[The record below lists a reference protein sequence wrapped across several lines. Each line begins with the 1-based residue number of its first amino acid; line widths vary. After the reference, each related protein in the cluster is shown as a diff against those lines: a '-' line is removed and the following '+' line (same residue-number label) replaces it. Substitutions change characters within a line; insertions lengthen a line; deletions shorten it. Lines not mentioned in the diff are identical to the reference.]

1 MFTTFSA
8 QMMSPVTT
16 PGSRGSGSMTPSEI
30 GKAKRRKVTRACDS
44 CRLNRVRCDNEQP
57 CRNCRSRGEKCTNS
71 MPWEAHSLPAAK
83 REIERLQERLRELE
97 EKQASKSPPAE
108 RTADAT
114 SETSQ
119 LSPRDAAVSLNEE
132 SFNWGGR
139 RRSANDVLTSTTEV
153 AGERMS
159 EERERSESN
168 IYYTSP
174 SAFCVIPPFIHR
186 MRQYLEH
193 ASGQP
198 YPISRLEPTGPHL
211 ELASLENRN
220 GSRSEFSRAEERHL
234 LSLFWQRFHFLY
246 PILDQEE
253 VQNHHDSLW
262 NNVSLAG
269 SPSSTRMPSAL
280 TDILL
285 ALSMQFSSSFLVRD
299 GSNNTRRSVNSRAV
313 NASLAG
319 QWFYNRCHRLLLE
332 EQQNPTLRSVQS
344 SILSAVYI
352 LNAGSLNL
360 ANTSLATSV
369 RMAQILG
376 LHEDLSLLEPNAKQG
391 ELRRNIWRALIQ
403 LDGYLAVT
411 MGLPPLIS
419 QPSLTYSLSV
429 DLWQSGN
436 AVFTSNN
443 DGSNQNDIWASF
455 QVYHT
460 KLILAVQSVHSLFC
474 SKQMELQRSDLVDHD
489 SRPITL
495 ESIAGYIAPKM
506 EAIRKCVENVPPAL
520 TITRKSN
527 GGTPF
532 SFADGPILNLDP
544 HVPLWLLRQ
553 RLIFEVT
560 FHHLNLL
567 ILRPF
572 VRFDHHGPP
581 MAQADRHGVVGL
593 KHAISLTH
601 IVNQAFTEGDALTGW
616 HFVFRCQWDATLY
629 LLGFTLA
636 NPTSPFIADA
646 QRSLTTSL
654 HTFSI
659 LEKYLSS
666 ARSAQDIVN
675 DILGRIPTLVPS
687 GDGLSPLNQLL
698 PPNRTDSMASFAYSS
713 SPPIGVVVG
722 SPSSTNSEYYPINPE
737 LAAHSPSYPLWNSGL
752 QTPFHAPS
760 GVNPDVGHPDLSQ
773 VGNQQ
778 PNIAYSSS
786 SNEEFHGVSF
796 NPDME
801 GVLDNSH
808 NMLLNSDWQSFPAFQ
823 PGLE

>member
-97 EKQASKSPPAE
+97 EKQAAKTPPAE
-108 RTADAT
+108 RTTDTT

-119 LSPRDAAVSLNEE
+119 LSPRDPVIEESLNW
-132 SFNWGGR
+132 SRR
-139 RRSANDVLTSTTEV
+139 RRSANDALTSINDP
-153 AGERMS
+153 AGMRMS
-159 EERERSESN
+159 DDGDRSDGSV
-168 IYYTSP
+168 YYNTP
-174 SAFCVIPPFIHR
+174 SAFCIIPPFIHR
-186 MRQYLEH
+186 MRQYLEQV
-193 ASGQP
+193 SGQP

-211 ELASLENRN
+211 ELASLENRS

-262 NNVSLAG
+262 SNVSLSG

-299 GSNNTRRSVNSRAV
+299 GSNNPRRSVHSRAV
-313 NASLAG
+313 NPGLAG

-360 ANTSLATSV
+360 ANTSLAASV

-376 LHEDLSLLEPNAKQG
+376 MHEDLSSLELNAKQG
-391 ELRRNIWRALIQ
+391 ELQRNIWRVLIQ

-436 AVFTSNN
+436 VAFGSNN
-443 DGSNQNDIWASF
+443 DGGNQNEIWASF
-455 QVYHT
+455 QIYHT
-460 KLILAVQSVHSLFC
+460 KLILVIQSVHSLFC
-474 SKQMELQRSDLVDHD
+474 SKQVELQRTDHD
-489 SRPITL
+489 SRHQTL

-506 EAIRKCVENVPPAL
+506 RAIRECVDNVPPAL
-520 TITRKSN
+520 TIPRKS
-527 GGTPF
+527 GGGEPF
-532 SFADGPILNLDP
+532 SFVDGPNLNLDP
-544 HVPLWLLRQ
+544 HVPLWLQRQ

-560 FHHLNLL
+560 YHHLNLL

-572 VRFDHHGPP
+572 VRFEGHAAP
-581 MAQADRHGVVGL
+581 MVQADIHGVIGL
-593 KHAISLTH
+593 KHALSLTH

-646 QRSLTTSL
+646 QRSLTTAL

-659 LEKYLSS
+659 LEKYLGT
-666 ARSAQDIVN
+666 ARSAQDIVS
-675 DILGRIPTLVPS
+675 DILGRISTLTPS
-687 GDGLSPLNQLL
+687 TGGGLSPLNQLL
-698 PPNRTDSMASFAYSS
+698 TPNRTDSIASFAYSS
-713 SPPIGVVVG
+713 PPPMGVVVG
-722 SPSSTNSEYYPINPE
+722 SPSSSNSEYYPINPD
-737 LAAHSPSYPLWNSGL
+737 HSSYPMWNTGL
-752 QTPFHAPS
+752 QTPFHAPGS
-760 GVNPDVGHPDLSQ
+760 ASADVVPPDLSQ

-778 PNIAYSSS
+778 PGIAYSSS
-786 SNEEFHGVSF
+786 SNEDFHGVSF

-801 GVLDNSH
+801 GLLENGH
-808 NMLLNSDWQSFPAFQ
+808 NMLINSDWQPFPQFQ

>member
-57 CRNCRSRGEKCTNS
+57 CRNCRSRSEKCTNS

-108 RTADAT
+108 RTGDTASD
-114 SETSQ
+114 TSQ
-119 LSPRDAAVSLNEE
+119 LSPRDPAIEE
-132 SFNWGGR
+132 SFNWSGR
-139 RRSANDVLTSTTEV
+139 RRSANDVLTSTNEA
-153 AGERMS
+153 AGGRMS

-174 SAFCVIPPFIHR
+174 SAFCAIPPFIHR
-186 MRQYLEH
+186 MRKYLER

-220 GSRSEFSRAEERHL
+220 GSRSEFTRAEERHL

-246 PILDQEE
+246 PILDQDEM
-253 VQNHHDSLW
+253 QNHHDSLW
-262 NNVSLAG
+262 NNASLAG
-269 SPSSTRMPSAL
+269 SPSSRMPSAL
-280 TDILL
+280 MDILL

-299 GSNNTRRSVNSRAV
+299 GSNNTRRSANSRAV
-313 NASLAG
+313 NAGLAG

-376 LHEDLSLLEPNAKQG
+376 LHEDLTSLELNAKQG

-436 AVFTSNN
+436 AVFTSN
-443 DGSNQNDIWASF
+443 DGNNQNDIWASF

-460 KLILAVQSVHSLFC
+460 KLILAAQSVHALFC
-474 SKQMELQRSDLVDHD
+474 SKQMELQRSDLADHD
-489 SRPITL
+489 TRPITL
-495 ESIAGYIAPKM
+495 ETVAGYIAPKM
-506 EAIRKCVENVPPAL
+506 KAIRECVDNVPSVL
-520 TITRKSN
+520 TISRKGN
-527 GGTPF
+527 GGKPF
-532 SFADGPILNLDP
+532 SFADGPTLNLDP
-544 HVPLWLLRQ
+544 HVPLWLQRQ

-560 FHHLNLL
+560 YHHLNLL

-572 VRFDHHGPP
+572 VRFDYHGSP
-581 MAQADRHGVVGL
+581 MAQADTHGVVGL
-593 KHAISLTH
+593 KHAITLSH

-629 LLGFTLA
+629 LLGFILA
-636 NPTSPFIADA
+636 SPTSPLITDA
-646 QRSLTTSL
+646 QRSLTTAL

-659 LEKYLSS
+659 LEKYLST
-666 ARSAQDIVN
+666 ARSAQDIVH
-675 DILGRIPTLVPS
+675 DILGRISTLVN
-687 GDGLSPLNQLL
+687 GDGLSPSNQLL
-698 PPNRTDSMASFAYSS
+698 PPNRADSMGSFAYSS

-722 SPSSTNSEYYPINPE
+722 SPASTNSEYYPINPE
-737 LAAHSPSYPLWNSGL
+737 LTAHSPSYPLWNSGL
-752 QTPFHAPS
+752 QTPFHGPS
-760 GVNPDVGHPDLSQ
+760 GVNPDVGPGLSQ

-778 PNIAYSSS
+778 PNIAYSSP

-808 NMLLNSDWQSFPAFQ
+808 SMLLNSDWQPFTGFQ